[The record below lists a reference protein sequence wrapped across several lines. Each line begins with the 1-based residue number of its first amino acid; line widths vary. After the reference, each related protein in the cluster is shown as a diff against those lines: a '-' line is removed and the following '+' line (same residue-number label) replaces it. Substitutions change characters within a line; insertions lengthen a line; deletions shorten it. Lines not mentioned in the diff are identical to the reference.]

1 MGVSSLHVLQQGPV
15 VGALGRTVAMA
26 LGSQLTKKPSA
37 RAPITP
43 GPEIT
48 RTARALPQSLL
59 DDYVKHV
66 GGDPRAY
73 RGQVP
78 PHLFPQWCMPV
89 LARTLEG
96 LPYPL
101 LRVVNGGCHV
111 RVHAPLPAGE
121 PLTVRAQLRSV
132 DDDGTRAVL
141 HQHVATGTSSAP
153 DALEIDFQAVVPLAT
168 RRVTRPSREVR
179 SAHASPAASRKVKP
193 HAPDD
198 AREILRVHLPH
209 DAGLSF
215 AKLTGDFNPIHW
227 VPAYARASGFPDVI
241 LHGFG
246 TLARAWEALNRGV
259 FAGDVQALTSLE
271 CRLTRPLVLPHDV
284 SFFVRG
290 RELFV
295 ADAPMGPAYL
305 TGTFQ
310 TRGGS

>member
-15 VGALGRTVAMA
+15 IGALGRSVAVA
-26 LGSQLTKKPSA
+26 LRSQF
-37 RAPITP
+37 APASSPPVTP
-43 GPEIT
+43 GPEIV
-48 RTARALPQSLL
+48 RESRALPQSLL
-59 DDYVKHV
+59 DAYVKHV

-73 RGQVP
+73 RGEVP

-89 LARTLEG
+89 LTRTLEG

-121 PLTVRAQLRSV
+121 PMVVRARLQRI
-132 DDDGTRAVL
+132 DDDGARAVL
-141 HQHVATGTSSAP
+141 HQHVVTGTTSVP
-153 DALEIDFQAVVPLAT
+153 EALEIDFRALVPLAP
-168 RRVTRPSREVR
+168 RGRARPS
-179 SAHASPAASRKVKP
+179 HP
-193 HAPDD
+193 HAPAE
-198 AREILRVHLPH
+198 ARELSRVHLPH
-209 DAGLSF
+209 DAGLCF

-246 TLARAWEALNRGV
+246 TLARAWEALVRGL
-259 FAGDVQALTSLE
+259 FAGDVHALASLE

-284 SFFVRG
+284 SFYVRG
-290 RELFV
+290 HELFV

-305 TGTFQ
+305 TGSFAHV
-310 TRGGS
+310 

>member
-15 VGALGRTVAMA
+15 IGALGRTVAVA
-26 LGSQLTKKPSA
+26 LRAQLAPTNGKPVE
-37 RAPITP
+37 P
-43 GPEIT
+43 GPEIV
-48 RTARALPQSLL
+48 RESRALPQSLL
-59 DDYVKHV
+59 DAYVKHV

-73 RGQVP
+73 RGEVP

-121 PLTVRAQLRSV
+121 PLVVRARLQGI
-132 DDDGTRAVL
+132 DDDGSRAVL
-141 HQHVATGTSSAP
+141 HQHVVTGTKSVP
-153 DALEIDFQAVVPLAT
+153 EALEIDFQAVVPLPKSAKDHGNGGGNGA
-168 RRVTRPSREVR
+168 RKQK
-179 SAHASPAASRKVKP
+179 AHAPV
-193 HAPDD
+193 D
-198 AREILRVHLPH
+198 ARELSRVHLPH

-246 TLARAWEALNRGV
+246 TLARAWEALVRGML
-259 FAGDVQALTSLE
+259 AGDVHALASLE

-284 SFFVRG
+284 SFYVRG
-290 RELFV
+290 HELFV

-305 TGTFQ
+305 TGSFQ
-310 TRGGS
+310 LRGES